1 MSFNKV
7 ILMGRITA
15 DPEIKQSTSGVA
27 VTSFSLAVDRR
38 LSKDGERKCDF
49 ITIVAWR
56 QTAEFICKYFRKGSA
71 MLVCGEIQTRSWE
84 DSNGNKRYATEVV
97 ASEVSFCEA
106 KRDSEGNNASQN
118 QNATEGDLGAL
129 QFIPEAYRLQGAQR
143 FEDIN
148 TDEGLPF

>member
-15 DPEIKQSTSGVA
+15 DPEIKQSASGVA

-84 DSNGNKRYATEVV
+84 DNNGNKRYATEVI
-97 ASEVSFCEA
+97 ANEVSFCEA
-106 KRDSEGNNASQN
+106 KRDSEGNNAFQN
-118 QNATEGDLGAL
+118 QNATEGDLGVS
-129 QFIPEAYRLQGAQR
+129 QFIPDSYRSQGTPR
-143 FEDIN
+143 FEDVN
-148 TDEGLPF
+148 TDERLPF

>member
-1 MSFNKV
+1 MSFNKC
-7 ILMGRITA
+7 ILQGRVA
-15 DPEIKQSTSGVA
+15 NDLELKQSTSGVA

-38 LSKDGERKCDF
+38 LGKDGERKCDF

-56 QTAEFICKYFRKGSA
+56 QTAEFICKYFHKGSA

-84 DSNGNKRYATEVV
+84 DNNGNKRYATEVI
-97 ASEVSFCEA
+97 ANEVSFCEA

-118 QNATEGDLGAL
+118 QNATEGDLGVL
-129 QFIPEAYRLQGAQR
+129 QFIPEAYRSQGTPR